1 MNLPL
6 PSKTNPEG
14 RPVAQEP
21 PRQPQTRQL
30 GCQTYQYLIFPEVC
44 FTL

>member
-14 RPVAQEP
+14 RPIAQEP

-30 GCQTYQYLIFPEVC
+30 GCETYQTLPYPELR